1 MFTFTVYDS
10 LKVKKVKSVMSWKFL
25 MKKKPAIIRYIETRR
40 GISNIETRRT
50 FFSLRGCFLLYG
62 SSNLNLMTWP

>member
-25 MKKKPAIIRYIETRR
+25 MKKKPAIIRYIQTWWR
-40 GISNIETRRT
+40 ISNIETRPIH
-50 FFSLRGCFLLYG
+50 FSVLGAVFAL
-62 SSNLNLMTWP
+62 W